1 MLLELVLSHLH
12 VKAGAYPR
20 TGQGCD
26 FLKRGSAKSKKS
38 QKRENQAINW

>member
-1 MLLELVLSHLH
+1 MLLELVLSHLN

-38 QKRENQAINW
+38 QKEKAKL